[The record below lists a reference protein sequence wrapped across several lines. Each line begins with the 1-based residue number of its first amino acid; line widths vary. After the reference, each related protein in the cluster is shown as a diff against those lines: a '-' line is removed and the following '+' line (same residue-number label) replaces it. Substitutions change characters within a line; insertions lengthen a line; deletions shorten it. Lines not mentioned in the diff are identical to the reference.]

1 MRLSARPRR
10 CGRRLYGGKKATDS
24 RVLAHVVPV
33 ARVRLTAVGLTASP
47 LTLEIGPPVGRPKA
61 AQVQAFFSNV
71 STRWRHTPRLISAMP
86 ALEVDKHTYREESIT
101 KVSRDSGKK
110 RSNKNVQSQ
119 TEARSSI
126 A

>member
-1 MRLSARPRR
+1 MRPLARPRR
-10 CGRRLYGGKKATDS
+10 CDRRLCGGKMATDS

-47 LTLEIGPPVGRPKA
+47 LTLEIGPPEGRPKA

-86 ALEVDKHTYREESIT
+86 TLEVDKHTYSEEPIT
-101 KVSRDSGKK
+101 RVGHDSGKK
-110 RSNKNVQSQ
+110 DVPK
-119 TEARSSI
+119 
-126 A
+126 